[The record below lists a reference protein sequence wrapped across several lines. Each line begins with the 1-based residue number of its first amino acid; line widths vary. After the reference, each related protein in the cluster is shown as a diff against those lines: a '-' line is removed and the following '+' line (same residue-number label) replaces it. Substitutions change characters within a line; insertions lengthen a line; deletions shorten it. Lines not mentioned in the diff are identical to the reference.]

1 MSLATQ
7 QRRHQVGYTYH
18 ELRFATSVPFQAPVT
33 AWPQT
38 TRQQRRFPGRNASS
52 QSKPVTGIECERV
65 SLSLT
70 LKKMAPAA
78 AKNCRSPIIVIV
90 IIMMKSHTQTCM
102 LEKMSDVSQ

>member
-52 QSKPVTGIECERV
+52 QSKSV
-65 SLSLT
+65 
-70 LKKMAPAA
+70 
-78 AKNCRSPIIVIV
+78 
-90 IIMMKSHTQTCM
+90 
-102 LEKMSDVSQ
+102 